1 MRPTDRTGLAILL
14 SLVALTLFDAM
25 GLVIKHL
32 SVTYSAA
39 ELSAWRNL
47 FGIIPAVIALAL
59 SRQWHSAGRSLR
71 MRQWRLALARG
82 AFVTFAQL
90 CFYLALGQMA
100 FATAST
106 ITYAN
111 ALFMTALAVPLLGEK
126 VGWVRWSAVL
136 IGFVGVV
143 LVMQPGSDTFSAV
156 ALLPLGAAA
165 IYALVGVTARMMDD
179 DVPSALVN
187 LYSSCTA
194 LVGAFLIALAFDGFT
209 PVQSSTDLAWIVAM
223 GGFGG
228 TAVLFLVISY
238 RMTEQSNLAPF
249 SYFGIPLA
257 FLLGWLFF
265 DETPWDALFP
275 GALLIAAGGLLI
287 VWRERQRSRISG
299 IHPSA
304 AHE

>member
-1 MRPTDRTGLAILL
+1 MHPTDRTGLAILL
-14 SLVALTLFDAM
+14 SLLALALFDAM

-32 SVTYSAA
+32 SDSYSAA
-39 ELSAWRNL
+39 ELSTWRNL
-47 FGIIPAVIALAL
+47 FGMIPAVIALAL
-59 SRQWHSAGRSLR
+59 SRGWHRSGRRLR
-71 MRQWRLALARG
+71 IRQWRLALLRG
-82 AFVTFAQL
+82 VIVTIAQL
-90 CFYLALGQMA
+90 SFYLSLGVME

-111 ALFMTALAVPLLGEK
+111 ALFMTALAVPLLGER

-143 LVMQPGSDTFSAV
+143 LVMQPGADTFTTV

-165 IYALVGVTARMMDD
+165 FYALVGVTARMMDS
-179 DVPSALVN
+179 DVPSPLVN
-187 LYSSCTA
+187 LYSSCA
-194 LVGAFLIALAFDGFT
+194 SLVGAFCIALAFGGFT
-209 PVQSSTDLAWIVAM
+209 PIRTSADMGWIIAM

-228 TAVLFLVISY
+228 TAVLCLVVSY

-257 FLLGWLFF
+257 FVLGWVFF

-287 VWRERQRSRISG
+287 IWRERQRNQSR
-299 IHPSA
+299 
-304 AHE
+304 